1 MYFLFRHKNNVHGNK
16 KLKKF
21 QCEFC
26 PFSTH
31 ARDYLYEHRSD
42 FSLKLTDSLD
52 PNLCSESDTVL
63 WSYGKI
69 HKMTTI
75 FTKHGPEWKKN
86 VMAQFCQKVKQ
97 KWLLTQDSNMSQVR
111 LNVSILN
118 FLSNLWD

>member
-52 PNLCSESDTVL
+52 PNLYYESDTVL
-63 WSYGKI
+63 WSFVTTKQI

-75 FTKHGPEWKKN
+75 FTQNGSEWKKN
-86 VMAQFCQKVKQ
+86 QNCSVLSKSQAKVIIVSV
-97 KWLLTQDSNMSQVR
+97 WLRNI
-111 LNVSILN
+111 ILVKLGWI
-118 FLSNLWD
+118 FLF